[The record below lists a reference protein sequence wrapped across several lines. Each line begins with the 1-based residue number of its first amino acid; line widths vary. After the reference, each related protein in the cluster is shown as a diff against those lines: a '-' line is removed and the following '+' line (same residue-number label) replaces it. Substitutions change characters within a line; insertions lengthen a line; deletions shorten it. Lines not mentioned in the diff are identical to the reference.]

1 MDVEEIEKLREECCR
16 YELSGRELFGR
27 YNADSIRFVCNGI
40 GPSWMPEILRDFVST
55 MNPSLEPVAAI
66 HDMRYDIGGTE
77 EDFLAANAEF
87 EENGVRI
94 AKAKFGWWRPRRYL
108 VIAQAKKFR
117 ALCDKFGKPAFRF
130 EAKCGGAG

>member
-1 MDVEEIEKLREECCR
+1 MDIEEIGKLREECER
-16 YELSGRELFGR
+16 YGLSGRELFGK
-27 YNADSIRFVCNGI
+27 YDADSIRFVCNGI
-40 GPSWMPEILRDFVST
+40 GPSWMPDVLRSFVST

-94 AKAKFGWWRPRRYL
+94 AKAKFGWWNLRRYL

-130 EAKCGGAG
+130 EAKSGGAG